1 MFGYVRPV
9 RDELKCRDFDL
20 YRAAYCGL
28 CRCMKERCGWTST
41 WFLNYDFT
49 FLALLLTPEEEPYAP
64 CRKRCSVHPVLKK
77 TMCPASPAL
86 ELAADESVILTWWQ
100 LRDKIQDEG
109 FWKGLPA
116 RGLSVLLRRSYRK
129 AARHCPDFDRTV
141 GERLGELSALE
152 RENCPSIDR
161 TADTFA
167 RLLQAA
173 APSTGDPLRDRPLE
187 ELLYHLGRWIYLI
200 DAQDDLGEDAQAAR
214 YNPVAARFGPQGDR
228 EALERTL
235 NHSLNRMYSAAQ
247 LLSFGSRWPVIENI
261 LYLGLPLVQRAV
273 FEGSWKQIQK
283 QTIWRQ
289 NQ

>member
-20 YRAAYCGL
+20 YRAVYCGL

-49 FLALLLTPEEEPYAP
+49 FLALLLLQEEPCTP
-64 CRKRCSVHPVLKK
+64 CRRRCSVNPLRKEA
-77 TMCPASPAL
+77 MCPASPAL
-86 ELAADESVILTWWQ
+86 ERAAAESVVLTWWQ
-100 LRDKIQDEG
+100 LKDKIRDEG
-109 FWKGLPA
+109 LWKGLPA
-116 RGLSVLLRRSYRK
+116 RGLALVLRPSYRR
-129 AARHCPDFDRTV
+129 AARLCPNFDRAV
-141 GERLGELSALE
+141 GERLGELDALE
-152 RENCPSIDR
+152 GEKCPSMDR

-173 APSTGDPLRDRPLE
+173 APSTGDPLRDRPME

-200 DAQDDLGEDAQAAR
+200 DAQDDLEEDAQAAR

-247 LLSFGSRWPVIENI
+247 LLSFGRCWPVIENI
-261 LYLGLPLVQRAV
+261 LYLGLPLAQRAV